1 MSLTGFSARLE
12 SSCGF
17 GGVARIRRYTSSRR
31 FSLSPMGS
39 VMVLSKQEEVRV
51 VRDLPASLTREIG
64 RVMVHYAHLEY
75 RMSAITANLLGVSRT
90 EGRMALR
97 EPRLKEWLALLVQL
111 MRAKGL
117 EPQIGIPLLQTV
129 FEQATIQRDQLA
141 HNIWCRNPKYPGRVF
156 LRLIKGSWQ
165 PVKGQRGKTSRVT
178 EPEAIEYDADDA
190 RSLVALIEAAIEK
203 LNELGFQIYC
213 AAGEPLR
220 EPIQLSQP
228 KNPTPNRKR
237 AKPQRPPEPSG
248 T

>member
-1 MSLTGFSARLE
+1 
-12 SSCGF
+12 
-17 GGVARIRRYTSSRR
+17 
-31 FSLSPMGS
+31 
-39 VMVLSKQEEVRV
+39 MVLSKQQEVKV

-117 EPQIGIPLLQTV
+117 EPEIDIPTLQTA

-141 HNIWCRNPKYPGRVF
+141 HNIWCRNPKYPNRVF

-165 PVKGQRGKTSRVT
+165 PVKGQKGKTSRVI
-178 EPEAIEYDADDA
+178 EPEGVEYDVDDA
-190 RSLVALIEAAIEK
+190 RSLVALIDAAIEK

-228 KNPTPNRKR
+228 KDHAPDRSR
-237 AKPQRPPEPSG
+237 AKPRRQPRPSRA
-248 T
+248 